1 MNVFEYVQGTI
12 AFGEGATVVA
22 AIVLVLV
29 VPAMAVVVVVVV
41 AAIVVPVV
49 PGMVVVVVVDA
60 KKPVVVGLPLHAAVH
75 VDSELQC
82 AGVMPHQ
89 PHFERQCWSVLQG
102 FPVQVL

>member
-1 MNVFEYVQGTI
+1 MKVFEYVQGTI

-22 AIVLVLV
+22 VIVLML
-29 VPAMAVVVVVVV
+29 
-41 AAIVVPVV
+41 VV

-82 AGVMPHQ
+82 AEVMPHQ
-89 PHFERQCWSVLQG
+89 SHFERQCWSVLQG